1 MPASAQEVLL
11 ECISHAAAWLS
22 DDSHCEI
29 RCVEYISAH
38 GSAIQDA
45 SLTLASPFVNLVTE
59 NDVQLTVASL
69 HATLLSTSGVCKEDA
84 LLLVKSA
91 CAGTLQLNN
100 RVAALKSPDAGVDIY
115 SESLNRDRWLC
126 PLRFRISGERLQYL
140 SELEAIRLDDS
151 LRFNQTP
158 FDGVGELSQWLQL
171 KAAVDGT
178 SPSGITV
185 TVWPPVE
192 LIFSECFLNNS
203 KLHLKARVAAK
214 ASLPQLSIAV
224 RLTSGSLHN
233 ARMQVADG
241 MIWEVQD
248 SGQLIGSIEIPTDS
262 AVGAQVLVG
271 YAGRTFV
278 RQWFW
283 DPSKSPNPRYR
294 TLNQFDPDL
303 KSLKQ
308 LLLSSVEARDS
319 SNEAREFEKAVGCIA
334 YLLGLSTALPLQNN
348 APDLVSSTP
357 RGRHLVV
364 ECTLSIS
371 DFSKKLGKLVDRC
384 NALKKSFAEAKLTAE
399 VIGVLVCRL
408 PRDQIALREAELQ
421 QHQILLATR
430 ESLEFAVDRAW
441 QVHDPDALLDAAVA
455 STSTNMAL

>member
-69 HATLLSTSGVCKEDA
+69 HATLLSTSGVGKEDA

-271 YAGRTFV
+271 YAG
-278 RQWFW
+278 
-283 DPSKSPNPRYR
+283 SG
-294 TLNQFDPDL
+294 
-303 KSLKQ
+303 
-308 LLLSSVEARDS
+308 LLPV
-319 SNEAREFEKAVGCIA
+319 
-334 YLLGLSTALPLQNN
+334 PL
-348 APDLVSSTP
+348 TP
-357 RGRHLVV
+357 
-364 ECTLSIS
+364 T
-371 DFSKKLGKLVDRC
+371 
-384 NALKKSFAEAKLTAE
+384 
-399 VIGVLVCRL
+399 
-408 PRDQIALREAELQ
+408 
-421 QHQILLATR
+421 
-430 ESLEFAVDRAW
+430 
-441 QVHDPDALLDAAVA
+441 
-455 STSTNMAL
+455 